1 MPLDK
6 ENRRLYVDYANGYG
20 ISLIDVANC
29 LRDYRRDKDG
39 NINLGTMCTSE
50 KINIWSKYKPV
61 EFNSPLELSKED
73 WEAANY
79 GLAVSSMFSST
90 AESLI
95 SKAISSECKYEYIR
109 PSTWAR
115 LTDFE
120 GYNGLAETPYKFTLQ
135 NDKSRAD
142 GWVDVYVSDK
152 ADLKLSDLNF
162 TDISNQDINS
172 MNLVLL
178 TRPKNATSGVLLHWA
193 LTADEKHIT
202 LGDIETASA
211 TGGAAPIA
219 RFNIPSGEHYLVAAL
234 TDASVNDTEDKAWV
248 FLPEAFF
255 SVQYDPAYTRFIW
268 YYSDTYGEYSVAA
281 KKSTGAVIFDT
292 TTKVDLVSVNTAV
305 TMESN
310 ATEGITGKITLEIG
324 GGTTDE
330 DMQTEPVQSFTI
342 LAGQSAELSFNIKDI
357 STRIEEPYVQ
367 SIYIR
372 AKIWYKDINAADTS
386 AKYIYFDFLKGEQ
399 TAVVQPPVSIKAI
412 NDSMGW

>member
-29 LRDYRRDKDG
+29 LRDYRRDKNG
-39 NINLGTMCTSE
+39 NIDLGMMCTSE
-50 KINIWSKYKPV
+50 KIDIWSKYKPV
-61 EFNSPLELSKED
+61 EFDSHEELTELERQM
-73 WEAANY
+73 ANY
-79 GLAVSSMFSST
+79 GLSVSAMFSST

-95 SKAISSECKYEYIR
+95 SKAISSECKYDYIR
-109 PSTWAR
+109 PSTWFR

-162 TDISNQDINS
+162 TDIPNQDINS

-178 TRPKNATSGVLLHWA
+178 TRPKSATSGVLLHWA
-193 LTADEKHIT
+193 LNEDGDHIT
-202 LGDIETASA
+202 LGDIEYASA
-211 TGGAAPIA
+211 NGLGAPIA

-234 TDASVNDTEDKAWV
+234 TDASVYDTEDKAWV

-255 SVQYDPAYTRFIW
+255 SVQYDPAYTRFFW
-268 YYSDTYGEYSVAA
+268 FYPDDYAVAA
-281 KKSTGAVIFDT
+281 KNSAGGVIFNT
-292 TTKVDLVSVNTAV
+292 TTEVSSVSVTTAV
-305 TMESN
+305 SMESN
-310 ATEGITGKITLEIG
+310 APKNITGKIIVEIG
-324 GGTTDE
+324 EAD
-330 DMQTEPVQSFTI
+330 DMYTEKEEAFTL
-342 LAGQSAELSFNIKDI
+342 LAGKSRQFDMTFTGI
-357 STRIEEPYVQ
+357 SSLFGNPYVQ
-367 SIYIR
+367 NIYLR
-372 AKIWYKDINAADTS
+372 ARIWYKDENAEDSS
-386 AKYIYFDFLKGEQ
+386 AKTIYFDFLKGEQ
-399 TAVVQPPVSIKAI
+399 TAEVQLPVSIKAI

>member
-29 LRDYRRDKDG
+29 LRDYRRDKNG

-61 EFNSPLELSKED
+61 EFDSPEELTELERQM
-73 WEAANY
+73 ANY
-79 GLAVSSMFSST
+79 GLSVSAMFSST

-162 TDISNQDINS
+162 TDIPNQDINS

-178 TRPKNATSGVLLHWA
+178 TRPKSATSGVLLHWA
-193 LTADEKHIT
+193 LTADEKYIT

-219 RFNIPSGEHYLVAAL
+219 RFTIPSGEHYLVAAL
-234 TDASVNDTEDKAWV
+234 TDATMDDTEDKAWV

-268 YYSDTYGEYSVAA
+268 FYPDDYAVAA
-281 KKSTGAVIFDT
+281 RNSSGGVIFNT
-292 TTKVDLVSVNTAV
+292 TTEVSSVSVTTAV
-305 TMESN
+305 SMESN
-310 ATEGITGKITLEIG
+310 ATKGITGKITLEIG

-330 DMQTEPVQSFTI
+330 DMQTEPVQTFTI

-386 AKYIYFDFLKGEQ
+386 ARYIYFDFLKGEQ
-399 TAVVQPPVSIKAI
+399 TAEVQPPVSIKAI